1 MYTGRETRF
10 DNPFGEHFFVVTIN
24 FRKMHKLGT
33 LFLGKK
39 DARHFLSAIHSI
51 CIYIP
56 HTYTYDQ
63 FTAFFY
69 EGRVYL
75 SDTNYP
81 IGQCCVDV
89 MNMDEEV
96 LDEIDRSVGAAL
108 EKNEQ
113 RRFLCTEENERCLGY
128 YLHHAGVP

>member
-1 MYTGRETRF
+1 MYTGRKTRF

-24 FRKMHKLGT
+24 FRKLHKLGT

-51 CIYIP
+51 CIHIP

-96 LDEIDRSVGAAL
+96 LDEIDRRVEKFIPAAWAL
-108 EKNEQ
+108 LSKKTNSAVC
-113 RRFLCTEENERCLGY
+113 RSLIRK
-128 YLHHAGVP
+128 